1 MKVSII
7 TVTHNSAATIANC
20 IASVFNQSYPNIEHI
35 IIDGASKDDT
45 VEIIKAL
52 PNRVTKIISEPDNGI
67 YDAINKGIHLATGD
81 VIGVLSSN
89 DQFFNLQSV
98 ETIVHGFE
106 NPEIDATYGNLIL
119 HNKHGKTIRVWK
131 SRPYKP
137 GLFAHSWTP
146 AHPTFYCKREIYER
160 HGLYRT
166 DYRIAADVELMLR
179 FIAIHK
185 IKTNFINENLVKML
199 VGGTSTQ
206 GIKSTLIIIKEMKR
220 AFKEN
225 KWKFNIAKYLIFKV
239 LKVRE
244 FIFKS

>member
-7 TVTHNSAATIANC
+7 TVTHNSAATIADC

-45 VEIIKAL
+45 VKIIKAL
-52 PNRVTKIISEPDNGI
+52 PNRVTKIISEPDSGI
-67 YDAINKGIHLATGD
+67 YDAINKGIHLASGD

-98 ETIVHGFE
+98 EIIARSFE
-106 NPEIDATYGNLIL
+106 DPKIDAVYGNLL
-119 HNKHGKTIRVWK
+119 FYNKSGKIVRVWK
-131 SRPYKP
+131 SCPYKP

-146 AHPTFYCKREIYER
+146 AHPTFYCKNEIYKR
-160 HGLYRT
+160 HGLYKT
-166 DYRIAADVELMLR
+166 DYRIAGDVELMLR
-179 FIAIHK
+179 YIAIHR
-185 IKTNFINENLVKML
+185 INTIYINQNLVKMQ

-206 GIKSTLIIIKEMKR
+206 GLKSTLIISKEMRK
-220 AFKEN
+220 AFKEHN
-225 KWKFNIAKYLIFKV
+225 WKFNMMKYLIFKV
-239 LKVRE
+239 LKLRE